1 MSTDTATVAATA
13 AMSDDAAAAD
23 EKGVAAITP
32 LFVYGVKQGDIAV
45 TIGHVS
51 DNYTY

>member
-1 MSTDTATVAATA
+1 MSTDTATVAVTA

-23 EKGVAAITP
+23 EKGVASITP

-51 DNYTY
+51 DNYT